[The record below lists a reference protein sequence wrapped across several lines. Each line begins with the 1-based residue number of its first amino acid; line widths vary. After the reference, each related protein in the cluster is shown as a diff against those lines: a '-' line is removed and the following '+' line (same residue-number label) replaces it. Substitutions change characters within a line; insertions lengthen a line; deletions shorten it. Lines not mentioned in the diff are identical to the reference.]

1 MEYKCGRC
9 IRQEEGKQAEIFT
22 FVLRGTVEENWFR
35 KASENM
41 DYIEINESELD
52 DVLLN
57 GSIDKPVKIQDKFN
71 NDLMRK

>member
-1 MEYKCGRC
+1 
-9 IRQEEGKQAEIFT
+9 
-22 FVLRGTVEENWFR
+22 
-35 KASENM
+35 M

-57 GSIDKPVKIQDKFN
+57 GSIDKPVKIQDIFN